1 MVSHHQWRLNEF
13 NNSAIWDFA
22 GSFLVCNGEDQD
34 GEMLLVVLIVVT
46 RRGRCKLGFLVDLWW
61 LAQLL
66 MAKLNGSTTWRRWWL
81 ACGAH
86 ANSAECCVALRAL
99 HKDSVQY
106 TSSLHNQTLPFGF
119 LPEIHPPMATPDAVA
134 AFQRITGAPE
144 FVAVQKLEE
153 YGGNLNEA
161 INAHFLEGDRHI
173 LSGQGQNLAAAP
185 RYNNTGASNQD
196 RGSGSNGILPFLN
209 AARRF
214 RPSLL
219 LDPNYRRELRDLYK
233 GTGGT
238 GYTNRLPPL
247 TSHPAEV
254 REVPAWINNPFEPHY
269 QPGLSTTGEDLSSH
283 GLGIRGTDGYQNQYP
298 LAQSNASHGPDT
310 ETEEAMLQAAI
321 EASKMETRGGSSW
334 ERIDVVNNSS
344 DGGLPQTLVQQEDD
358 DLARAIAS
366 SLETAEKEKSSRE
379 KEGKLGGHFLLDQ
392 GKKSNSSRN
401 QLELGTS
408 SDQNVVQDVAQSVS
422 SHLSNNSV
430 GGHSQQN
437 EDIFLSNKWGGIS
450 AEEINEALLVETA
463 LFGEISTHSVPSFP
477 NLQHRPKENMDPET
491 QCMSTSM
498 SQFLIDSRLLK
509 QQQELMKILDKK
521 ELRLSKEPLL
531 SDEVVT
537 IVVRMPDGGRCE
549 RRFLKTDKLELLFDF
564 IDVSGA
570 QKPGTYR
577 FVKSY
582 PRRAYSINDCSSTFN
597 EIGLNKSNEALFLE
611 LI

>member
-1 MVSHHQWRLNEF
+1 
-13 NNSAIWDFA
+13 
-22 GSFLVCNGEDQD
+22 
-34 GEMLLVVLIVVT
+34 
-46 RRGRCKLGFLVDLWW
+46 
-61 LAQLL
+61 
-66 MAKLNGSTTWRRWWL
+66 
-81 ACGAH
+81 
-86 ANSAECCVALRAL
+86 
-99 HKDSVQY
+99 
-106 TSSLHNQTLPFGF
+106 
-119 LPEIHPPMATPDAVA
+119 MATPEAVA

-173 LSGQGQNLAAAP
+173 LSGQGKNPAAAP

-233 GTGGT
+233 GTGGAGGT
-238 GYTNRLPPL
+238 AYTNRPQPL

-254 REVPAWINNPFEPHY
+254 RDVPAWINNPFEPHY
-269 QPGLSTTGEDLSSH
+269 QPGLGTTGEDLSSH
-283 GLGIRGTDGYQNQYP
+283 SLGIRGTDGYQNQYP

-344 DGGLPQTLVQQEDD
+344 NGGLPQTLQQEDD

-366 SLETAEKEKSSRE
+366 SLETAEQEKNSRE
-379 KEGKLGGHFLLDQ
+379 KEGQLGGHFLLDK
-392 GKKSNSSRN
+392 GKKTNSSRN

-408 SDQNVVQDVAQSVS
+408 SDENVVQDVAQPVS
-422 SHLSNNSV
+422 SHLSIDSA

-437 EDIFLSNKWGGIS
+437 EDVFLSNKWGGIS

-463 LFGEISTHSVPSFP
+463 LFGEISTHSVPSLP
-477 NLQHRPKENMDPET
+477 NLQHRPKET

-498 SQFLIDSRLLK
+498 SQLLTDSRLLK
-509 QQQELMKILDKK
+509 QQQDADYLASLRADKQKELNSFNNTESQSSREEESCKKMLEEKELMKILDKK
-521 ELRLSKEPLL
+521 KLRLSKEPLL

-597 EIGLNKSNEALFLE
+597 EVGLNKSNEALFLE